1 MSYISIGILLALLSS
16 VTTATAHALLKAGKD
31 KLAVRALIGAVGA
44 IALMPVC
51 FLVPPPTIAMLP
63 WLATASV
70 LHTAYQLVL
79 IRAYEANDF
88 AVAYPIARG
97 ISPIATA
104 LLGIGLLGD
113 RMTIVGLVGVGM
125 VSAGILLIAF
135 GRTIAIAGLI
145 AAGIAGLLT
154 TAYTVVDAH
163 AIRLAPIAMTFIA
176 WFFVLDGL
184 IMFPI
189 FAVARRGR
197 VLSLLRSEGRQGL
210 FAGVASLVSFGAVL
224 IALRIAPIG
233 IVSALRETSVVF
245 GVLIAA
251 FMLHEQVDRRR
262 IGAAVVIAA
271 GAIIIVSAVGFPAI

>member
-16 VTTATAHALLKAGKD
+16 VTTALAHALLKAGKD
-31 KLAVRALIGAVGA
+31 KLAVRALIGAVGT

-88 AVAYPIARG
+88 AVAYPIARS

-135 GRTIAIAGLI
+135 GRSIAIAGLI

-251 FMLHEQVDRRR
+251 FMLHEQVDRPR

-271 GAIIIVSAVGFPAI
+271 GAIIIVSAAGFPTI